1 MINVGILALQG
12 SVVEHRKC
20 LEQLEGITITEV
32 KDAGALET
40 VDCIILPGGEST
52 TIGKLL
58 REFSIL
64 DPLKRR
70 IEHGMPVW
78 GTCAGLILL
87 AKTIVNE
94 DTVHLGLMDIS
105 VRRNAYG
112 NQLDSFLDHAV
123 IPEVS
128 DNPIPLVFI
137 RAPWIEFAGKNV
149 DILLRHRDKIVMARE
164 GNMLVTSFHP
174 ELTEDLSIHRY
185 FVNMIKK

>member
-1 MINVGILALQG
+1 MIKVGILALQG

-40 VDCIILPGGEST
+40 VDCMILPGGEST

-58 REFSIL
+58 REFS
-64 DPLKRR
+64 
-70 IEHGMPVW
+70 
-78 GTCAGLILL
+78 
-87 AKTIVNE
+87 
-94 DTVHLGLMDIS
+94 
-105 VRRNAYG
+105 YG

-137 RAPWIEFAGKNV
+137 RAPWIESAGKNV